1 MADVKCKHI
10 KDDGTPCGAFA
21 MTGGEFCFFHNPD
34 IDEAEKKQAQTK
46 GGANRALTIKEGLP
60 AIPVKA
66 PSDAITLLNDTI
78 DRVRGGTLDIRVAN
92 CIGVLTGHLLKAFEV
107 ADLTNKV
114 EFIEQVIIE
123 KRAGYKRRG

>member
-1 MADVKCKHI
+1 MPDVKCKQI

-21 MTGGEFCFFHNPD
+21 MSESEFCFFHNPD
-34 IDEAEKKQAQTK
+34 IDEAEKKDAQTK
-46 GGANRALTIKEGLP
+46 GGANRALVNKESLP

-78 DRVRGGTLDIRVAN
+78 DRVRSGKLDIRVAN

-107 ADLTNKV
+107 AELTSKV
-114 EFIEQVIIE
+114 EFIEQVIQ
-123 KRAGYKRRG
+123 KRAVYKRRG